1 MCAVG
6 KNVIPAIAVFLLI
19 LSSCKKD
26 TLSNT
31 DKIKGLWRMEAS
43 FWDKD
48 SNGLDSGDEVYYVK
62 PSDTIMWNFLISGEL
77 EYYVNN
83 RISHSGTW
91 GISINQTQTGKG
103 FLLLEPDL
111 NLDKYLY
118 NIYTLND
125 DTCVIYC
132 KKLKIFFSSVYV
144 KWEGYIL
151 KRR

>member
-1 MCAVG
+1 
-6 KNVIPAIAVFLLI
+6 
-19 LSSCKKD
+19 
-26 TLSNT
+26 
-31 DKIKGLWRMEAS
+31 MEAS

-62 PSDTIMWNFLISGEL
+62 TSDTIMWNFLISGEL